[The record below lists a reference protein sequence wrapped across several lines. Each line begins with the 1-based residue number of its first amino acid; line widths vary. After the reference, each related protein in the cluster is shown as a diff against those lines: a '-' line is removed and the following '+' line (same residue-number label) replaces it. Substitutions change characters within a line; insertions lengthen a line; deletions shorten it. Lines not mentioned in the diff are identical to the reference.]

1 MLSLEAVFKLFGHA
15 AALWLLSDSLL
26 RAALLCL
33 RATTRR
39 ARNEATEAEASNGCV
54 VLIAA
59 HEEAGTIGP
68 TVAALKR
75 HLSEWPGS
83 VLWVA
88 ADRCADETAVEA
100 AVAGARVAERG
111 EGRLGKGAAIAWWLR
126 NHKEEWQARDA
137 IVILDADSRLAEGS
151 LGVLRRVVGSADKD
165 SVAFQAFVAPDAE
178 TDSGRLA
185 GWSEVLMQRID
196 DEARFRR
203 GWSVPLR
210 GTGMVFRG
218 EILSEIAPRLHTLA
232 EDLELDVLLA
242 AQRKRVVFVPEAVVF
257 DPKPQRPAGASRQR
271 ARWLRGQLQVLR
283 HYWREIVS
291 ALRQGGLGAWL
302 LLPPLFL
309 RPKVLFM
316 GLRVLMLLASAL
328 FPALFWYAVAGLTI
342 DAVYYLAG
350 AAMVDNPRRYLLDL
364 FAAPRYVAIWSYSF
378 GMAMIRRGQRD
389 WLRAGR

>member
-1 MLSLEAVFKLFGHA
+1 MLSLETVFKVIGHA
-15 AALWLLSDSLL
+15 AAMLLLLDSLL

-33 RATTRR
+33 RATGR
-39 ARNEATEAEASNGCV
+39 ARNEATEADASNGCV

-59 HEEAGTIGP
+59 HDEAGTIGP
-68 TVAALKR
+68 TVAALR
-75 HLSEWPGS
+75 NHLREWPGS
-83 VLWVA
+83 VLWVV
-88 ADRCADETAVEA
+88 ADRCADKTAVEA

-111 EGRLGKGAAIAWWLR
+111 DGRLGKGPVIAWWLR
-126 NHKEEWQARDA
+126 NHEAEWRAREA

-151 LGVLRRVVGSADKD
+151 LGALRKAVGSAAGD

-196 DEARFRR
+196 DEARLRR

-242 AQRKRVVFVPEAVVF
+242 ARRKRVVFVPEAVVF
-257 DPKPQRPAGASRQR
+257 DPKPQQPAGASRQR
-271 ARWLRGQLQVLR
+271 ARWLRGQLQTLR
-283 HYWREIVS
+283 DYWREIIV
-291 ALRQGGLGAWL
+291 ALMKGGPGAWL

-309 RPKVLFM
+309 RPKILFIGLRTLMLIASVLF
-316 GLRVLMLLASAL
+316 
-328 FPALFWYAVAGLTI
+328 PEWFWYAVVGLAM
-342 DAVYYLAG
+342 DLVYYLAG

-364 FAAPRYVAIWSYSF
+364 FAAPRYAAIWSYSF
-378 GMAMIRRGQRD
+378 GIAMIRRGQRD
-389 WLRAGR
+389 WLRVGR